1 MGLVDGQRR
10 EQADDRAAGR
20 QREHLVVQREFL
32 QRRVR
37 PATDLDADGLGDGRL
52 SFRAPIEPGDPDA
65 ENTLFVVV
73 GALGTVGLLA
83 TAVVPGVL

>member
-1 MGLVDGQRR
+1 MSNPDTGPDR
-10 EQADDRAAGR
+10 EIDEPRTDQDAA
-20 QREHLVVQREFL
+20 
-32 QRRVR
+32 
-37 PATDLDADGLGDGRL
+37 PSATDLDADGLGDGRL